1 MIQEELYTLLTT
13 ATSPQLS
20 QVYPIVIPQQAEY
33 PAVRYVRITSTRE
46 MNHDAVESW
55 VRSVFQIDCYGSSY
69 NAALDTAETFK
80 GALYDYTGGSIQKAR
95 LDFEAESLEDDTDLY
110 RVMQQFTIWHRET

>member
-20 QVYPIVIPQQAEY
+20 QVYPIVIPQQATY
-33 PAVRYVRITSTRE
+33 PAIRYVRITSTRE
-46 MNHDAVESW
+46 MNHDEVESW
-55 VRSVFQIDCYGSSY
+55 VRSVFQIDCYGNSY
-69 NAALDTAETFK
+69 NAALDTAETVK
-80 GALYDYTGGSIQKAR
+80 GALNDYTGGTIQKAR